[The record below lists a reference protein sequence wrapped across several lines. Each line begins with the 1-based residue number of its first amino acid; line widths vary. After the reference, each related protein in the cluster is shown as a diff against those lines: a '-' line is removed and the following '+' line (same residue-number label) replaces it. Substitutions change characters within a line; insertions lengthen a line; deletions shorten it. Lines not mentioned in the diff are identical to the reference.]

1 MNQMAGDQE
10 GRKNR
15 GEVPEENHLRSA
27 QGPQLP
33 ERKASDNSQV
43 LAIHKVHISVASKL

>member
-15 GEVPEENHLRSA
+15 GEVPEENTYMIEEQENIEYFIYA
-27 QGPQLP
+27 VCKQFF
-33 ERKASDNSQV
+33 V
-43 LAIHKVHISVASKL
+43 LVKSISS